1 MGNVA
6 QKSGSDFVQL
16 CVIFHLTNI
25 RTYDII
31 VNSAR
36 HGRRR
41 AAIEKIAD
49 MRVSVYARIGL
60 GKCPEKPG
68 SRDLLFLFFKILL

>member
-6 QKSGSDFVQL
+6 QKSGSVFVQL

-31 VNSAR
+31 INSAR

-49 MRVSVYARIGL
+49 MRISVYTHIGL
-60 GKCPEKPG
+60 EKCPE
-68 SRDLLFLFFKILL
+68 

>member
-6 QKSGSDFVQL
+6 QKSGSNFVQL

-25 RTYDII
+25 RTCDII
-31 VNSAR
+31 ENTAR

-41 AAIEKIAD
+41 AAK
-49 MRVSVYARIGL
+49 
-60 GKCPEKPG
+60 
-68 SRDLLFLFFKILL
+68 